1 MTETTTKNAEASPHA
16 ETHEF
21 QAEVSRLLE
30 LVAHSLY
37 SNKEIFLRELIS
49 NASDACDKLR
59 YEALTRP
66 ELTDGD
72 ADLKIVLAVD
82 AKARTLT
89 VSDNGIG
96 MNHDDL
102 VENLGTIARSGTAA
116 FVEALSG
123 DQRKDTSLI
132 GQFGVGFYSAFMV
145 AERVEVTTRRA
156 GESEAWHWVSDGKGA
171 YAISPAPAEA
181 PRGTSVVLHLARDQK
196 EFLEPAR
203 IRNIVTAYSDHIG
216 LPILLDEGTGD
227 TDTAP
232 RQVNAASALWTR
244 NRSDIDAEQYKEFY
258 HHVGHAF
265 DEPWL
270 TLHNRVEGKIEYT
283 NLLFVPSARPF
294 DLFNPERKNHI
305 KLYVRRVFITDDCED
320 LLPAWLRFV
329 RGVVDS
335 ADLPLNI
342 SREMLQHNPVLAR
355 IRSGLVKRVLG
366 ELKKKADKDADGYTA
381 FWDNFG
387 AVLKEGLYEPNDHRD
402 ALLALARFHSTT
414 QDSQTSLA
422 DYVGRMKEGQK
433 EIFYIT
439 GDSSEALAAMPQLEA
454 FRARGIEVLLLTD
467 PVDEFWVP
475 AVGTFDDKPFRS
487 ATRGDIDLDAIAGA
501 DATADASEKADDGA
515 LASLTALLKLELKDA
530 VKDIR
535 TSHRLTDSAVCLVAD
550 EGDMDMHLEKLL
562 RQHQQVDALSAR
574 ILEINPAH
582 PLIRSLAATVAAK
595 GGDASASVAEIG
607 WLLLDQARIVEGEA
621 LPDPAAFSRRLA
633 SVIEKGLAG

>member
-1 MTETTTKNAEASPHA
+1 MTETTSKNADASPKA

-66 ELTDGD
+66 ELTGDD
-72 ADLKIVLAVD
+72 ADLKIVLSTD

-89 VSDNGIG
+89 IRDNGIG

-123 DQRKDTSLI
+123 DQKKDTSLI
-132 GQFGVGFYSAFMV
+132 GQFGVGFYSAYMV
-145 AERVEVTTRRA
+145 ADHVEVATRRA
-156 GESEAWHWVSDGKGA
+156 GEAEAWHWKSDGKGA
-171 YAISPAPAEA
+171 YEISPAAA
-181 PRGTSVVLHLARDQK
+181 DTPRGTTVTVHLAKDQK
-196 EFLEPAR
+196 EFLEAAR
-203 IRNIVTAYSDHIG
+203 IRAIVTSYSYHIG
-216 LPILLDEGTGD
+216 LPILLDEGKD
-227 TDTAP
+227 EP
-232 RQVNAASALWTR
+232 QQINAASALWTR
-244 NRSDIDAEQYKEFY
+244 NRSEIDEEQYKEFY

-265 DEPWL
+265 DDPWL
-270 TLHNRVEGKIEYT
+270 TMHNRVEGKIEYT
-283 NLLFVPSARPF
+283 NLLYVPSAQPF
-294 DLFNPERKNHI
+294 DLFQPERKHHV

-335 ADLPLNI
+335 EDLPLNI

-366 ELKKKADKDADGYTA
+366 ELKKKAGKDTEGYAT

-387 AVLKEGLYEPNDHRD
+387 AVLKEGLYEDSGHRD
-402 ALLALARFHSTT
+402 ELMQLARFRSTT
-414 QDSQTSLA
+414 QDGLTSLT
-422 DYVGRMKEGQK
+422 DYVSRMKDGQE

-439 GDSSEALAAMPQLEA
+439 GDNAEAIAASPQLEA
-454 FRARGIEVLLLTD
+454 FRARGVEVLLLTD

-475 AVGTFDDKPFRS
+475 AVGVFDEKPFRS
-487 ATRGDIDLDAIAGA
+487 ATRGDIDIDKVAGA
-501 DATADASEKADDGA
+501 DDTTDKPEKADDGE

-530 VKDIR
+530 VKDVR

-550 EGDMDMHLEKLL
+550 EGDIDMHLERLL
-562 RQHQQVDALSAR
+562 RQHQQVDRESPR
-574 ILEINPAH
+574 ILELNPAH
-582 PLIRSLAATVAAK
+582 PLIRALAGTVAEK
-595 GGDASASVAEIG
+595 GGEAAAALADIA
-607 WLLLDQARIVEGEA
+607 WLLLDQARIVEGEP
-621 LPDPAAFSRRLA
+621 LPDPVGFSKRLA
-633 SVIEKGLAG
+633 GILEKGLAA